1 MRARLLLAGIVF
13 PAFTLTA
20 QPQASAATSRAT
32 PAARAGNTRLD
43 PAHARLVSIDH
54 KRFNIAPANR
64 SHVRLLE
71 RRRSAVFL
79 GVLDSEVGAAEEVS
93 LLAGR
98 FSPYPMP
105 GGVGRAMYAEP
116 GEGAYFAGPAT
127 DKPHTSPSR
136 QPTFRSGRGCWYL
149 WVFTGKPVCWRGGL

>member
-20 QPQASAATSRAT
+20 QPQGAAPSGAT
-32 PAARAGNTRLD
+32 PAARAGNARLVQ
-43 PAHARLVSIDH
+43 AHARLVSIDH
-54 KRFNIAPANR
+54 RRLDITPANR
-64 SHVRLLE
+64 NHVRLLE
-71 RRRSAVFL
+71 RRGSAAFL

-105 GGVGRAMYAEP
+105 DGVGRAMYVEP
-116 GEGAYFAGPAT
+116 GEGVYFARPAT
-127 DKPHTSPSR
+127 DTPHTSTSR
-136 QPTFRSGRGCWYL
+136 QRTVRSGGGCWYL
-149 WVFTGKPVCWRGGL
+149 WVSSGLPVCW